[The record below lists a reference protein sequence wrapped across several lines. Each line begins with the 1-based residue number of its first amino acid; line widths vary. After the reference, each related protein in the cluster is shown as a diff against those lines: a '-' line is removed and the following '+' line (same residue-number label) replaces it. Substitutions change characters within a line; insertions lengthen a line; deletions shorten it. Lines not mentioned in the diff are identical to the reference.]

1 MHFEV
6 TGLLF
11 DNDGVVVDTMP
22 GAIEA
27 WREWGHRYYQG
38 FELTASWHGQ
48 KASEIVA
55 QLVSEADYEEAFD
68 YINQLEI
75 EKAVTATFING
86 VSDFLEML
94 PKPNWNIVTGASYLL
109 AKTRLDVA
117 GLEVPKTLVSAED
130 VTRGKPDPEGYLL
143 GASRI
148 GIEISQC
155 VVFEDAP
162 AGLLAGQRAG
172 AKLLVGLGEQTLAS
186 VADLVIKDF
195 EGITYTDGG
204 LVIPEKQRLR

>member
-22 GAIEA
+22 GAIQA
-27 WREWGHRYYQG
+27 WREWGNRYYQG
-38 FELTASWHGQ
+38 FELTPQWHGQ

-55 QLVSEADYEEAFD
+55 QLVPDEEYELALD
-68 YINQLEI
+68 YINQLEL
-75 EKAVTATFING
+75 EKASATTFING
-86 VSDFLEML
+86 TKHFLDQL
-94 PKPNWNIVTGASYLL
+94 PTSNWNIVTGASFVL
-109 AKTRLDVA
+109 AKKRLDVA
-117 GLEVPKTLVSAED
+117 GLEVPKTLVSADD
-130 VTRGKPDPEGYLL
+130 VSKGKPDPEGYLL

-148 GIEISQC
+148 GIEINQC
-155 VVFEDAP
+155 VIFEDAP

-172 AKLLVGLGEQTLAS
+172 AKLLVGLGEQTLDS

-195 EGITYTDGG
+195 EGIAYTDGG
-204 LVIPEKQRLR
+204 LVIPETQRLR